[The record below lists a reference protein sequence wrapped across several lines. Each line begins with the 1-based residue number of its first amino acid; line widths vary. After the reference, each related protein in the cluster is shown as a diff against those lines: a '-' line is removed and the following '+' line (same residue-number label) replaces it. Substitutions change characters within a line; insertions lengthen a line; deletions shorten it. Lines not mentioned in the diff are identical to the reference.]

1 MQSFAKGTEVPVF
14 RSRAQIDE
22 LLKARKA
29 TNRAIVE
36 ADGPHGGTFAVVQF
50 DVEDRRIRFRVFI
63 PSAQACMEAA
73 RGGKRT
79 ASRADQLHGQREREV
94 WRQLHLVIKAKFVNV
109 DTGIETV
116 EEAFLPQTVTPD
128 GRTFAEHALP
138 ALRDSFANGLPP
150 VLFLGPGGGK

>member
-1 MQSFAKGTEVPVF
+1 MEAFARGTEVPVS
-14 RSRAQIDE
+14 RSKAQIDD

-29 TNRAIVE
+29 SNRATLE

-50 DVEDRRIRFRVFI
+50 DVEDTRIRFRVFI
-63 PSAQACMEAA
+63 PSAQALLESA

-79 ASRADQLHGQREREV
+79 AERAEQLHKQREREV

-116 EEAFLPQTVTPD
+116 EEAFMPQTLTPD
-128 GRTFAEHALP
+128 GRAFAEHALP
-138 ALRDSFANGLPP
+138 ALRDAFAHGLPP
-150 VLFLGPGGGK
+150 VLLLGPGSQP